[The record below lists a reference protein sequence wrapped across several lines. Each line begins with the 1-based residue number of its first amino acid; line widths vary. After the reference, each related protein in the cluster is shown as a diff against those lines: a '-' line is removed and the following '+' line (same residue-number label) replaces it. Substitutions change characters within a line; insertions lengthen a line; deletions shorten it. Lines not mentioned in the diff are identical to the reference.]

1 MSIILGSITMNWSL
15 WKKVAL
21 LSVVLSVVGVFV
33 SGGPLSIGQEKAEK
47 ASTEAKPEKKAAKG
61 KLPAYYA
68 DVVSGE
74 QREKIYA
81 IQAKYD
87 SQVKEL
93 NAQLAALAK
102 KINDEI
108 EGVLTDEQKQ
118 KVKAARE
125 QAVAAKKKKAAEK
138 KAAEAKTEAT
148 KTK

>member
-1 MSIILGSITMNWSL
+1 MNGSL
-15 WKKVAL
+15 VKKVL
-21 LSVVLSVVGVFV
+21 LVGVVLSVAGLLL
-33 SGGPLSIGQEKAEK
+33 SSSPLSIGQEKKAEK
-47 ASTEAKPEKKAAKG
+47 SSESKPEKKAAKG
-61 KLPAYYA
+61 KLPTYYA

-87 SQVKEL
+87 DQVKQL

-108 EGVLTDEQKQ
+108 EGVLTAEQLE

-125 QAVAAKKKKAAEK
+125 ASVAAKKKKAADK
-138 KAAEAKTEAT
+138 KAKEAKGESAA
-148 KTK
+148 KTN

>member
-1 MSIILGSITMNWSL
+1 MNGSFVR
-15 WKKVAL
+15 KVL
-21 LSVVLSVVGVFV
+21 LVGVVLLGAGLVLHRS
-33 SGGPLSIGQEKAEK
+33 PLSIGQDKKVEKSAE
-47 ASTEAKPEKKAAKG
+47 SKPEKKAAKG

-87 SQVKEL
+87 SQVKDL

-108 EGVLTDEQKQ
+108 EEVLTDEQKE
-118 KVKAARE
+118 KVKAARDK
-125 QAVAAKKKKAAEK
+125 AVEAKKKKAADK
-138 KAAEAKTEAT
+138 KAQEAKGESAA
-148 KTK
+148 KAN